1 MCHSPRWLGT
11 ATTGGLRMLR
21 HMRYDPHTPERGS
34 QAVAAGS
41 RARIPNFLDDYMC
54 LPNVICTD
62 RQTTRAPT
70 PSLLPLPDRLLTN
83 AGTSVPGYAEPPRP
97 SKKNMCDRA

>member
-41 RARIPNFLDDYMC
+41 RARIEN
-54 LPNVICTD
+54 
-62 RQTTRAPT
+62 
-70 PSLLPLPDRLLTN
+70 S
-83 AGTSVPGYAEPPRP
+83 
-97 SKKNMCDRA
+97 